1 MMWWLP
7 RVLGWGGEW
16 IGNARLFP
24 FCKEHCRWKSRAALI
39 SWHCRA
45 SVPYFALSFRLV
57 RVCVCVCVLVAVSSI
72 ADILRVPTGAGRK
85 VLEMVSS
92 RHTVT
97 RHSCR
102 CWRKT
107 W

>member
-1 MMWWLP
+1 MVVAAGSGVGRRMDRKCSFVPFLQGTLP
-7 RVLGWGGEW
+7 VEKQGRADHLALPGFGS
-16 IGNARLFP
+16 LFCP
-24 FCKEHCRWKSRAALI
+24 LFSSCPR
-39 SWHCRA
+39 
-45 SVPYFALSFRLV
+45 
-57 RVCVCVCVLVAVSSI
+57 VCVCVLVAVSSI